1 MNNPDT
7 KRKQE
12 LLQKDA
18 RFVFHPFGLVGR
30 EARIIWE
37 RGEGAR
43 LWDIDGKEYIDLES
57 GGAQYS
63 SLGYHPQELI
73 DAAYEQ
79 MQKMS
84 HIGTAA
90 PYTTTQVI
98 EYAAELAEVL
108 PGDINRSFFSCNG
121 TDATENAIKIAKL
134 FWNIQGKASKYKV
147 ICLREAYHGA
157 SHFAASIVGMPVV
170 RMNFGPEA
178 LGVVRV
184 PNFHCYHCAFGLKYP
199 DCGIRCAYFVEDTI
213 EAEGEDSVACMI
225 AEPIQGYAGVIMPPP
240 EYWPIVRRICAEHN
254 VLLIC
259 DEVQTGF
266 CRTGKM
272 FAAEHW
278 NMVPDIMTM
287 SKGMNN
293 GFLPLAATA
302 VSDRVYEGLRGHPY
316 MAGVNNQGN
325 AIVVAT
331 GRAALKIY
339 REKEMARKSAQLG
352 EHIRHRLFG
361 EFLPLPC
368 VEDIMG
374 SGCYMSFEVAL
385 GKTTGHKASR
395 EEQEKVA
402 ADIMGRL
409 LEKGVVPPVVRARRV
424 TITPAFVIT
433 EEELD
438 RGLDILLEIMQGVK
452 PV

>member
-1 MNNPDT
+1 MAEPNPVN
-7 KRKQE
+7 KKE

-18 RFVFHPFGLVGR
+18 RYVFHPFGLVGR
-30 EARIIWE
+30 EASIIWE

-57 GGAQYS
+57 GGAQYA

-90 PYTTTQVI
+90 PYSNTQVI
-98 EYAAELAEVL
+98 EYSAELAEVL
-108 PGDINRSFFSCNG
+108 PGDINRTFFSCNG
-121 TDATENAIKIAKL
+121 TDATENAIKLAKL
-134 FWNIQGKASKYKV
+134 YWNVQGKAGKYKV

-157 SHFAASIVGMPVV
+157 SHFAASIDGLPVI

-178 LGVVRV
+178 LGVIRI
-184 PNFHCYHCAFGLKYP
+184 PNFHCYHCSFGLKYP
-199 DCGIRCAYFVEDTI
+199 DCDIRCAYFVEETI
-213 EAEGEDSVACMI
+213 EAEGEDSIACMI
-225 AEPIQGYAGVIMPPP
+225 AEPIQGYAGIIVPPP
-240 EYWPIVRRICAEHN
+240 EYWPIVSKICSDHN
-254 VLLIC
+254 VLLIY

-278 NMVPDIMTM
+278 NMVPDILTM

-293 GFLPLAATA
+293 AFLPLAATA
-302 VSDRVYEGLRGHPY
+302 VSDRVYEGLRGHNY
-316 MAGVNNQGN
+316 AAGVNNQGN

-339 REKEMARKSAQLG
+339 KEKKMAQRSAKLG
-352 EHIRHRLFG
+352 EHIYERLVK
-361 EFLPLPC
+361 EFSPLPC
-368 VEDIMG
+368 VDDIMG
-374 SGCYMSFEVAL
+374 NGCYMSFEVAL
-385 GKTTGHKASR
+385 GKTTGHKPSR

-402 ADIMGRL
+402 INIMNKL
-409 LEKGVVPPVVRARRV
+409 LEKGLVPPVVRARRV

-438 RGLDILLEIMQGVK
+438 KGLDILLEVMKGVK